1 MEKFSFHTIK
11 RAAIVISVF
20 LNIGY
25 VGLSQTLSGGK
36 VNELDSNFS
45 EVQVYSSA
53 MPDVV
58 LWLIGFG
65 GLFCLGLLIFRL
77 IKSRQKFSQ
86 INRQNELFLQSTIES
101 VIFCD
106 LNGVI
111 TFCNDATVKM
121 FGYNREE
128 MIGRPISEFYA
139 LSGEFEMVNDTLNY
153 RNEFKGEIVNL
164 RKNGDQFISQLSSNS
179 IFNKNGVKTGTMG
192 ISRDITE
199 KKESDDRFQHIIDN
213 ATDIIY
219 TTNIQGE
226 ITYINMSAKSVLGY
240 SNEDF
245 LGMSFRKLIHPDDL
259 EFVQNHYNEQFKSR
273 AKETYLECRMVKANG
288 EGIWIGQNVKTRFSH
303 TNPNLITGFF
313 GILRNLDDIKQVQLS
328 LAESELKYR
337 ELFDNSTDL
346 IQSVDPNGQFLFV
359 NPSWKK
365 TLGYEDYEIQR
376 INFYDILHPDSKEQC
391 ELLIEEILKVGDVAD
406 QKEHTFKMITKSKR
420 EVVLK
425 GGLSVQ
431 FEAGQIV
438 AIQSFFRDVTQQEL
452 IEAALVKSQE
462 NFKIISSSIND
473 VFFLFDVVT
482 GQYDYIS
489 SNCETVLSVT
499 PEYFYA
505 GKNFAKEFLTPDD
518 QILMSEMH
526 KKLRNGENA
535 NIEYGLMIDG
545 GIRWINEDW
554 FAIKDSTGKTV
565 SISGICR
572 DITKIKIAYNII
584 YQQNTEISQ
593 SIHYAKNIQES
604 TLPTPAE
611 VKQILPE
618 SFVLYRSK
626 DVLSGDLYLIDEV
639 HLEDGELC
647 PVFVVGDCTGHGV
660 PGGLLSLLCSGLLTE
675 SITNPR
681 IQSPAQAL
689 DFVREKLI
697 RLFRSNP
704 SKYILDG
711 MDAAFCVLSRAKK
724 ELYFSGANMSCYL
737 VRENEVIEIAGD
749 KQHIGYNSV
758 MAPFVPITID
768 IEVGDMVYL
777 TTDGYVDQFGGEK
790 DKKFLRKRLTKL
802 LAEINNL
809 GVSEQHKRLEDAF
822 LDWKGNEDQTD
833 DIVLIGV
840 RI

>member
-36 VNELDSNFS
+36 VNELDRNFS

-53 MPDVV
+53 MSDVV

-121 FGYNREE
+121 FDYSREE
-128 MIGRPISEFYA
+128 MIGRSISEFYA
-139 LSGEFEMVNDTLNY
+139 LSGEFEMVNDALNY

-313 GILRNLDDIKQVQLS
+313 GILRNLDEIKQVQLS

-376 INFYDILHPDSKEQC
+376 LNFYDILHPDSKEQC

-473 VFFLFDVVT
+473 VFFLFDVIT

-499 PEYFYA
+499 PEYFYS
-505 GKNFAKEFLTPDD
+505 GKNFAKEYLTPDD

-554 FAIKDSTGKTV
+554 FAIKDSSGKTV

-809 GVSEQHKRLEDAF
+809 GMSEQHKHLEDAF

>member
-1 MEKFSFHTIK
+1 LEKFSFHTIK

-20 LNIGY
+20 LSIGY

-65 GLFCLGLLIFRL
+65 GLFCLGILIFRL

-139 LSGEFEMVNDTLNY
+139 LSGEFEMVNDALNY

-226 ITYINMSAKSVLGY
+226 ITYINTSAKSVLGY

-288 EGIWIGQNVKTRFSH
+288 QTIWIGQNVKTRFSH
-303 TNPNLITGFF
+303 ANPSLITGFF
-313 GILRNLDDIKQVQLS
+313 GILRNLDEIKRVQLS

-365 TLGYEDYEIQR
+365 TLGYEDHEIKTL
-376 INFYDILHPDSKEQC
+376 NFYDILHADSKEQC
-391 ELLIEEILKVGDVAD
+391 ELLIEEILKLGDVAD
-406 QKEHTFKMITKSKR
+406 QSEHTFKMITKSKR

-425 GGLSVQ
+425 GSLSVQ
-431 FEAGQIV
+431 FEAGQII

-473 VFFLFDVVT
+473 VFFLFDVVS

-489 SNCETVLSVT
+489 SNCETVLSVD

-505 GKNFAKEFLTPDD
+505 GKNFAKEFLTARGSNFDV
-518 QILMSEMH
+518 
-526 KKLRNGENA
+526 RNA
-535 NIEYGLMIDG
+535 
-545 GIRWINEDW
+545 
-554 FAIKDSTGKTV
+554 
-565 SISGICR
+565 
-572 DITKIKIAYNII
+572 
-584 YQQNTEISQ
+584 
-593 SIHYAKNIQES
+593 
-604 TLPTPAE
+604 
-611 VKQILPE
+611 
-618 SFVLYRSK
+618 
-626 DVLSGDLYLIDEV
+626 
-639 HLEDGELC
+639 
-647 PVFVVGDCTGHGV
+647 
-660 PGGLLSLLCSGLLTE
+660 
-675 SITNPR
+675 
-681 IQSPAQAL
+681 
-689 DFVREKLI
+689 
-697 RLFRSNP
+697 
-704 SKYILDG
+704 
-711 MDAAFCVLSRAKK
+711 
-724 ELYFSGANMSCYL
+724 
-737 VRENEVIEIAGD
+737 
-749 KQHIGYNSV
+749 
-758 MAPFVPITID
+758 
-768 IEVGDMVYL
+768 
-777 TTDGYVDQFGGEK
+777 
-790 DKKFLRKRLTKL
+790 
-802 LAEINNL
+802 
-809 GVSEQHKRLEDAF
+809 
-822 LDWKGNEDQTD
+822 
-833 DIVLIGV
+833 
-840 RI
+840 

>member
-1 MEKFSFHTIK
+1 MKKISLHTIK
-11 RAAIVISVF
+11 FAVIVISVF
-20 LNIGY
+20 LNTSF
-25 VGLSQTLSGGK
+25 VCLSQALNRGNSNGL
-36 VNELDSNFS
+36 NSNFS
-45 EVQVYSSA
+45 EVRVYSSA

-65 GLFCLGLLIFRL
+65 GVFCLGILIFRL

-106 LNGVI
+106 LNCVI
-111 TFCNDATVKM
+111 IFCNDAALKM
-121 FGYNREE
+121 FGCSREE
-128 MIGRPISEFYA
+128 MVGRSISEFYA
-139 LSGEFEMVNDTLNY
+139 LSSQFEMVNDALKH
-153 RNEFKGEIVNL
+153 RHEFKGEIVNL

-199 KKESDDRFQHIIDN
+199 KKESDDLFQHIIDN

-240 SNEDF
+240 SNEVF

-273 AKETYLECRMVKANG
+273 VKETYLECRMVKANG
-288 EGIWIGQNVKTRFSH
+288 QAIWIGQNVKTRFSH
-303 TNPNLITGFF
+303 SNPNLITGFF
-313 GILRNLDDIKQVQLS
+313 GILRNLDDIKRVQLS

-365 TLGYEDYEIQR
+365 TLGYEDHEIKTL
-376 INFYDILHPDSKEQC
+376 NFYDILHADSKEQC

-406 QKEHTFKMITKSKR
+406 HNEHTFKMITKSKR

-431 FEAGQIV
+431 FEAGQII

-473 VFFLFDVVT
+473 VFFLFDLLA

-499 PEYFYA
+499 PQYFYE
-505 GKNFAKEFLTPDD
+505 GKNFAKDFLSAED

-526 KKLRNGENA
+526 EKLRNGENA

-545 GIRWINEDW
+545 EIRWINEDW
-554 FAIKDSTGKTV
+554 FAIKDSNGKTV

-572 DITKIKIAYNII
+572 DSTKIKVAYDII
-584 YQQNTEISQ
+584 YHQNTEISQ

-604 TLPTPAE
+604 TLPTPTE

-618 SFVLYRSK
+618 SFVLYRPK

-639 HLEDGELC
+639 HLQDGEVC

-681 IQSPAQAL
+681 IQTPAQAL

-711 MDAAFCVLSRAKK
+711 MDAAFCVLSHAKK
-724 ELYFSGANMSCYL
+724 ELYFSGANISCYL
-737 VRENEVIEIAGD
+737 VRQNEVIEIAGD
-749 KQHIGYNSV
+749 KQHIGYSSE
-758 MAPFVPITID
+758 MEPFVPITID

-802 LAEINNL
+802 LAEINSL
-809 GVSEQHKRLEDAF
+809 EMTEQHKRLEDAF